1 MLHDNTEYSTICRKI
16 LKKTLY
22 IVQEGEILLIIYN
35 KSTGDDG
42 IDK

>member
-22 IVQEGEILLIIYN
+22 IVQEGENPVDYL
-35 KSTGDDG
+35 
-42 IDK
+42 